1 MLTDSQYGKGHLFVL
16 TVPNNAAD
24 LYRLPAAI
32 LDSFRRI
39 ASADLAVR
47 LSDGP
52 AKVAL
57 YEYDNGTFVV
67 ESFND
72 EAVSVQVSVPA
83 AVATL
88 RNLETGVLLPKQPPG
103 PVPGFS
109 IFAPPEPPL
118 SRFTVRIPAHSY
130 AAFATDGPA

>member
-1 MLTDSQYGKGHLFVL
+1 MVYT
-16 TVPNNAAD
+16 
-24 LYRLPAAI
+24 LP
-32 LDSFRRI
+32 DSFRRI